1 MMIADDW
8 GAVLETAVRA
18 HLREGRLPCAKVFA
32 IAEEFSYPPAQVAL
46 YADKLGIRIGWCQ
59 LGLFGTAKR
68 PKPLPVKGVLPEI
81 RARIE
86 ASLEEDQLPCIR
98 AWEIAAQLGLDRL
111 AVGKAADGLGIP
123 ISRCQLGCFP

>member
-1 MMIADDW
+1 MMVDDQD
-8 GAVLETAVRA
+8 AVLETTVRA

-32 IAEEFSYPPAQVAL
+32 IAEEFAYPPAQVAL

-59 LGLFGTAKR
+59 LGLFGTAKHQ
-68 PKPLPVKGVLPEI
+68 KPPPVEGVPPEI
-81 RARIE
+81 QARIE
-86 ASLEEDQLPCIR
+86 ASLEEDQLPCAR

-123 ISRCQLGCFP
+123 ISCCQLGCFP